1 MTYRGIV
8 RNGKVEL
15 QGEPRLAEGTV
26 VKVEPEQSQWRGQW
40 EEFARQVDQEW
51 SGEQSSL
58 DAVSEARQ

>member
-15 QGEPRLAEGTV
+15 QGEPRLPEGTV

-40 EEFARQVDQEW
+40 EEFAHQVDQEW